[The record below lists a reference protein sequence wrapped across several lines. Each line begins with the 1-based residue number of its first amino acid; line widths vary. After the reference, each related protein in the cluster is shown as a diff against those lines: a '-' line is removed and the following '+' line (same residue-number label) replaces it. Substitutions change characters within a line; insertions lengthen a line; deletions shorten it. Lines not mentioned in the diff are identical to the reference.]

1 MRFMSRPAR
10 RSGIKDIKVN
20 EMDEINVFLFLGFL
34 ESGKTKFIQETLED
48 PRMEN
53 GEKTLLLVCEEGEE
67 EYAPERFKVKNV
79 AIEYIDDEDDLNTQ
93 TLEYLVKK
101 HNTER
106 LVVEYNGSWLLNKFF
121 DAMPESFVINQ
132 IMTFFD
138 SATFLNYNR
147 NMRQLVFDKVQMT
160 QMVVFNR
167 FKGEYE
173 KQEFHKIIR
182 GISRRPDIVYEY
194 IGGKAEFD
202 EIEDPMPY
210 DMEAPVIEIA
220 DRDFA
225 LFYRDLSEKPQNYIG
240 KTVKFKGMAA
250 VSRKVPSG
258 YIVIGRYIMTCCEA
272 DIAYDGF
279 ALKTNSLISGVATK
293 DWLTVTAKVGYEYS
307 AVYRQKGPVLIAEKI
322 ERAEPLPPDESVATF
337 Y

>member
-1 MRFMSRPAR
+1 
-10 RSGIKDIKVN
+10 
-20 EMDEINVFLFLGFL
+20 MDEINVFLFLGFL

-210 DMEAPVIEIA
+210 DMEAPIIEIA

>member
-1 MRFMSRPAR
+1 
-10 RSGIKDIKVN
+10 
-20 EMDEINVFLFLGFL
+20 MDEINVYIFLGFL

-53 GEKTLLLVCEEGEE
+53 GERTLLLVCEEGEE
-67 EYAPERFKVKNV
+67 EYAPERFKVKDV
-79 AIEYIDDEDDLNTQ
+79 AIEYIDDEDDLNAN

-101 HNTER
+101 HGAER
-106 LVVEYNGSWLLNKFF
+106 IVVEYNGQWLLDKFF
-121 DAMPESFVINQ
+121 EAMPESFVINQ

-138 SATFLNYNR
+138 AATFINYNR
-147 NMRQLVFDKVQMT
+147 NMRQLVYDKVQMT

-173 KQEFHKIIR
+173 KQEYHKIIR

-194 IGGKAEFD
+194 LGGKAEFD
-202 EIEDPMPY
+202 DIEDPMPY
-210 DMEAPVIEIA
+210 DMDAPIIEIA

-279 ALKTNSLISGVATK
+279 ALRTNSLIKGVATK

-307 AVYRQKGPVLIAEKI
+307 AVYRQKGPVLSAVEI
-322 ERAEPLPPDESVATF
+322 ERAEPLPRDEMVATF

>member
-1 MRFMSRPAR
+1 MQ
-10 RSGIKDIKVN
+10 D
-20 EMDEINVFLFLGFL
+20 INVFLFLGFL

-53 GEKTLLLVCEEGEE
+53 GERTLLLVCEEGEE

-79 AIEYIDDEDDLNTQ
+79 AIEYIDDEDDLNGN

-101 HNTER
+101 HRAER
-106 LVVEYNGSWLLNKFF
+106 VVVEYNGAWMLNKFF

-138 SATFLNYNR
+138 AATFINYNR

-210 DMEAPVIEIA
+210 DMDAPVIEIA

-240 KTVKFKGMAA
+240 KTVKFRGMAA
-250 VSRKVPSG
+250 VSRKVPAG

-279 ALKTNSLISGVATK
+279 ALRTNSLISGVATK

-307 AVYRQKGPVLIAEKI
+307 AVYRQKGPVLSISRAHPGLKQFKYLG
-322 ERAEPLPPDESVATF
+322 ERH
-337 Y
+337 YGG